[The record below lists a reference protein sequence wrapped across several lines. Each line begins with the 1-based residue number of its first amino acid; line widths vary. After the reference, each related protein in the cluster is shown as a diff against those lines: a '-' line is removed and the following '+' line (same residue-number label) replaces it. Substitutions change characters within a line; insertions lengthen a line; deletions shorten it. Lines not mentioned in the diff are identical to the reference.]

1 MIDLQSH
8 TTASDGELS
17 PEELI
22 ELAIKKKLSAIAI
35 TDHDSV
41 GSLRKA
47 IEYSKGKN
55 IEIIP
60 GVELSC
66 DDPLFSYEKIDVL
79 GLFIDYK
86 NKELL
91 NLIKHINFK
100 REENKKLIIGKLRYL
115 GYKITYS
122 DVKKTVGGTF
132 GRPHIA
138 KYLIKKYPDKFSS
151 VRDVFDKLIGRGKKA
166 FVKTESRVSV
176 ADAIRIIKQA
186 KGLAILAHPGIYPRE
201 HSLKLVDHF
210 IASGGDGI
218 ETYYP
223 YHIVCPELKIDRDGN
238 EQLNKFYK
246 KIVKSKNLL
255 ESGGNDHHDMY
266 RSTLGEIQIPENI
279 LENLKKAV
287 KTRNKSA
294 GK

>member
-17 PEELI
+17 PEELV

-35 TDHDSV
+35 TDHDSL
-41 GSLRKA
+41 GSLKKA
-47 IEYSKGKN
+47 AEYSKGKN

-66 DDPLFSYEKIDVL
+66 DDPLFSYEKIDIL
-79 GLFIDYK
+79 GLFVDTD
-86 NKELL
+86 NKKLIEL
-91 NLIKHINFK
+91 IGHINER
-100 REENKKLIIGKLRYL
+100 REENKKQIIKKLNGL
-115 GYKITYS
+115 GYKIDYES
-122 DVKKTVGGTF
+122 VKKTVGGTF

-166 FVKTESRVSV
+166 FIKTESRVSI
-176 ADAIRIIKQA
+176 ADAIKIIKQA

-201 HSLKLVDHF
+201 LSLKLIDYFV
-210 IASGGDGI
+210 ANGGDGM

-223 YHIVCPELKIDRDGN
+223 YHIICPELKIDAAGN
-238 EQLNKFYK
+238 KKLIEFYK

-266 RSTLGEIQIPENI
+266 RSTLGEIQIPESI
-279 LENLKKAV
+279 LENLKKAI
-287 KTRNKSA
+287 KNRNKET

>member
-8 TTASDGELS
+8 TTSSDGELS

-35 TDHDSV
+35 TDHDSM
-41 GSLRKA
+41 GSLKKA

-55 IEIIP
+55 IKIIS

-66 DDPLFSYEKIDVL
+66 DDSLFSYEKIDIL
-79 GLFIDYK
+79 GLFVDPNNRKLIG
-86 NKELL
+86 LL
-91 NLIKHINFK
+91 SHINEK
-100 REENKKLIIGKLRYL
+100 REENKKKIIKKLNSL
-115 GYKITYS
+115 GYKIDYES
-122 DVKKTVGGTF
+122 VKKTVGGTF

-166 FVKTESRVSV
+166 FVKTEKRVSIT
-176 ADAIRIIKQA
+176 DAIRIIKQA
-186 KGLAILAHPGIYPRE
+186 NGLAILAHPGIYPKD
-201 HSLKLVDHF
+201 HSLKLIDYF
-210 IASGGDGI
+210 IANGGDGI

-223 YHIVCPELKIDRDGN
+223 YHIICPELKIDSNGN
-238 EQLNKFYK
+238 KKLIEFYK

-266 RSTLGEIQIPENI
+266 RSTLGEIQIPEII
-279 LENLKKAV
+279 LENLKKAA
-287 KTRNKSA
+287 KSRKKSA

>member
-17 PEELI
+17 PEELV

-35 TDHDSV
+35 TDHDSL
-41 GSLRKA
+41 GSLKKA
-47 IEYSKGKN
+47 TKYSKGKN

-79 GLFIDYK
+79 GLFVDPD
-86 NKELL
+86 NKKLIEL
-91 NLIKHINFK
+91 IRHINEQ
-100 REENKKLIIGKLRYL
+100 REENKKQIIKKLNGF
-115 GYKITYS
+115 GYEIDYEI
-122 DVKKTVGGTF
+122 VRKTVGGTF

-138 KYLIKKYPDKFSS
+138 KYLIKKYPGKFSS

-166 FVKTESRVSV
+166 FIKTESRVSIPN
-176 ADAIRIIKQA
+176 AIKIIKQA
-186 KGLAILAHPGIYPRE
+186 RGLAILAHPGIYPRE
-201 HSLKLVDHF
+201 HSLKLIDYF
-210 IASGGDGI
+210 IANCGDGI

-223 YHIVCPELKIDRDGN
+223 YHIVCPELKIDSNGN
-238 EQLNKFYK
+238 KKLIEFYK
-246 KIVKSKNLL
+246 EIVKSKNLL

-266 RSTLGEIQIPENI
+266 RSTMGEIQIPESI

-287 KTRNKSA
+287 KSRSKSA
-294 GK
+294 EK

>member
-8 TTASDGELS
+8 TTASDGELT
-17 PEELI
+17 PEELV
-22 ELAIKKKLSAIAI
+22 ELAIKKKLSAVAI

-41 GSLRKA
+41 ESLKKA
-47 IEYSKGKN
+47 IEYSKGKK

-66 DDPLFSYEKIDVL
+66 DDPLFDYEKIDVL
-79 GLFIDYK
+79 GLFIDRS
-86 NKELL
+86 NKKLL
-91 NLIKHINFK
+91 GLVQHINET
-100 REENKKLIIGKLRYL
+100 REENKKQIIKKLNSF
-115 GYKITYS
+115 GYEIDYES
-122 DVKKTVGGTF
+122 VKKTVGGTF

-166 FVKTESRVSV
+166 FVKPDSRVSI
-176 ADAIRIIKQA
+176 ADAIMTIKQA

-201 HSLKLVDHF
+201 HSLRLIDYF
-210 IASGGDGI
+210 AANGGDGI

-223 YHIVCPELKIDRDGN
+223 YHIICPELKIDRNGN
-238 EQLNKFYK
+238 EKLIKFYK
-246 KIVKSKNLL
+246 DIVKSKNLL

-266 RSTLGEIQIPENI
+266 RPTLGEIPIPESI

-287 KTRNKSA
+287 KSRNKSA

>member
-17 PEELI
+17 PEELV

-35 TDHDSV
+35 TDHDSL
-41 GSLRKA
+41 GSLKKA
-47 IEYSKGKN
+47 AEYSKGKN

-79 GLFIDYK
+79 GLLVDPD
-86 NKELL
+86 NKKLIEL
-91 NLIKHINFK
+91 IGHINER
-100 REENKKLIIGKLRYL
+100 REENKKQIIKKLNSF
-115 GYKITYS
+115 GYEIDYES
-122 DVKKTVGGTF
+122 VKKTVGGTF

-166 FVKTESRVSV
+166 FIKTESRVSI
-176 ADAIRIIKQA
+176 ADAIKIIKQA
-186 KGLAILAHPGIYPRE
+186 KGLAIMAHPGIYPRE
-201 HSLKLVDHF
+201 LSLKLIDYFV
-210 IASGGDGI
+210 SNGGDGI

-223 YHIVCPELKIDRDGN
+223 YHIICPELKIDSKGN
-238 EQLNKFYK
+238 EKIIEFYK
-246 KIVKSKNLL
+246 EIVKAKNLL

-266 RSTLGEIQIPENI
+266 RSTLGEIQIPKII
-279 LENLKKAV
+279 LEKLKKAV
-287 KTRNKSA
+287 KKRNKET
-294 GK
+294 